1 MVLLRDKA
9 VRQLAVRY
17 LPIILQAALPT
28 LQPEAL
34 ASGIV
39 IEDDQLYLLEGIGW
53 LLAEDAISPA
63 DRVEHVLGFVDPL
76 LRYFVQ
82 LKDEALPSASSSA
95 QAQQRHVRSMC
106 HIIAC
111 VTCVAGMLGRG
122 SERRQAGKGCR
133 PVRASLEA
141 RVALLLCRA
150 GPRGMAM

>member
-17 LPIILQAALPT
+17 LPIILQSALPT

-39 IEDDQLYLLEGIGW
+39 IEDDQLFLLEGIGW
-53 LLAEDAISPA
+53 LLAEEAVAVS

-76 LRYFVQ
+76 LRFFVQ
-82 LKDEALPSASSSA
+82 LKDEALPATSSV
-95 QAQQRHVRSMC
+95 QAQQRYVRSMC

-111 VTCVAGMLGRG
+111 ATYVMVKREGYGFLSLGASPLSFLTDG
-122 SERRQAGKGCR
+122 SAKAFPGIQ
-133 PVRASLEA
+133 P
-141 RVALLLCRA
+141 
-150 GPRGMAM
+150 